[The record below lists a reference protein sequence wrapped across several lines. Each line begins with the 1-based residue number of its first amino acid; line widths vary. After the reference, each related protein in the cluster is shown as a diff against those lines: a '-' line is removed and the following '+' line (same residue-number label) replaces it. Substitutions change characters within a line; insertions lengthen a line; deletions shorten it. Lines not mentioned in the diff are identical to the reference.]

1 MKNLY
6 NKSLA
11 SQPIVDTRRSLSP
24 KPVQAKPVQVTY
36 KAQRAQEVAERK
48 ARKLAEPKVQKA
60 TRKTSTRRVA
70 TKKTA
75 EPKVQKTVAKATKTT
90 RKAQPTVDYEL
101 LASRTIATAMKHG
114 IKCTITFGDLTVN
127 LH

>member
-48 ARKLAEPKVQKA
+48 ARKLAEPKVQK
-60 TRKTSTRRVA
+60 
-70 TKKTA
+70 
-75 EPKVQKTVAKATKTT
+75 TVAKATKTT